1 MIRRRDLLAL
11 LAAGSLL
18 PRRAFALGEASQVD
32 VAELTLSSGTVSRPG
47 AWRRL
52 LYEIEH
58 TTSIL
63 TADRVEQV
71 AVDDP
76 ALFGHPFAVLC
87 GGGELPELTEKSVEQ
102 LRRYITYGG
111 FLFID
116 DTSGGESEAFDR
128 SIRRLVSRMFPTR
141 SLFPLPSDH
150 SLYRSFFLLRKP
162 LGRVAGP
169 GYVEGVEL
177 GSMTPLIYG
186 RNDLSGALDRGAD
199 GRNSYP
205 VIPGGDTQ
213 RREAVKLG
221 INLVMYAL
229 TSNYKQDQAHVN
241 ELLKEG
247 RL

>member
-1 MIRRRDLLAL
+1 MIGRREVLAML
-11 LAAGSLL
+11 SAAAVW
-18 PRRAFALGEASQVD
+18 PRRALALGESSQVD
-32 VAELTLSSGTVSRPG
+32 VAEIALESGTVSRPG

-58 TTSIL
+58 TTSIF
-63 TADRVEQV
+63 TVDQV
-71 AVDDP
+71 VQVGLDDP

-87 GGGELPELTEKSVEQ
+87 GDGALPELGEKAVEQ

-111 FLFID
+111 FLYID
-116 DTSGGESEAFDR
+116 DTSGGESDALDR
-128 SIRRLVSRMFPTR
+128 SVRRLVGRMFPTR

-162 LGRVAGP
+162 LGRVVGP

-186 RNDLSGALDRGAD
+186 RNDLSGALDRGPD
-199 GRNSYP
+199 GRNTYP
-205 VIPGGDTQ
+205 VVPGGDTQ

-221 INLVMYAL
+221 INLVLYAL